1 MSTFRNDLFAGV
13 SGLTSNLYLTADA
26 AELTLQVGVASATSL
41 AIQASNVTGFRETI
55 AETDWSTLTTV
66 SGIAANDLLNIEPGF
81 RWLRLVR
88 ESATSLPSAT
98 LAGRNVVWGMG

>member
-26 AELTLQVGVASATSL
+26 AELTLQMQVASATSL
-41 AIQASNVTGFRETI
+41 TIQASNVTGFRDVI
-55 AETDWSTLTTV
+55 AEADWSNVTTV
-66 SGIAANDLLNIEPGF
+66 AGISANDLVNIEPGF

-98 LAGRNVVWGMG
+98 LAGRNVAWGMG